1 MFCDWAQPSKLKA
14 AVHHSGPL
22 AVFTTLSASQI
33 KRAKECC
40 WRHLAALWKADKYS
54 LTFFFF
60 LRGLF
65 SQITCLL
72 WRRIWKVASSW
83 TLEFQSEASML
94 QISGCFHTY
103 SSCIIY
109 SSLNQRSLVSWH
121 RGKKTSKPKYVT
133 TNHMRRLFGQIQETQ
148 EQVAVFSTGGELETP
163 FIFIW
168 KNILHVCG
176 LPHSQNTKSMP
187 GYRKTFSS
195 HLKYSPQIML

>member
-33 KRAKECC
+33 KRANECC

-54 LTFFFF
+54 LTFF
-60 LRGLF
+60 LRGLI

-83 TLEFQSEASML
+83 TLGFQSEASML

-121 RGKKTSKPKYVT
+121 RKKKNQTKICHYKPHEKAFWPDTGNAGTSCCVLDWWRTWNSIYIYLEKYFTCVCSAAFPECKK
-133 TNHMRRLFGQIQETQ
+133 HAWLQED
-148 EQVAVFSTGGELETP
+148 F
-163 FIFIW
+163 
-168 KNILHVCG
+168 
-176 LPHSQNTKSMP
+176 
-187 GYRKTFSS
+187 
-195 HLKYSPQIML
+195 